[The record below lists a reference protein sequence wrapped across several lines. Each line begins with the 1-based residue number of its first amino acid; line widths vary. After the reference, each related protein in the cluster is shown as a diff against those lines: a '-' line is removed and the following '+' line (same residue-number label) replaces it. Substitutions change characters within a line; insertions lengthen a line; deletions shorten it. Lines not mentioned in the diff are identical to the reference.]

1 MAYTEDRDKV
11 AEYMRL
17 ALPLMNKK
25 GVPMTPENY
34 TVWYEYV
41 AGKNAALTAKVD
53 ELMLSDEPLSEQQC
67 SNLYQDF
74 FDRGKDK
81 AALDEM
87 RKDLRRVLSEIL
99 NFVSA
104 GAIAS
109 GKSSQHL
116 QSCLERFTPD
126 MQQQELHAI
135 IEEVLEET
143 RIAASSGSLLTERLN
158 SAVSDIQDLR
168 EDLQKAQ
175 IEAKTDTL
183 TKLANRKAFD
193 ELLLKV
199 TQDSDNTGIEV
210 CIIFC
215 DLDYFSKINEKHG
228 HLVGDQVLKVV
239 AASLKGAIK
248 GRDLVVRYGGEE
260 FAILLLNTSL
270 SNVNKLADNIRQD
283 IASKRIQ
290 RKDTR
295 ESLGAITMSF
305 GIARYFPNEGSES
318 LMQRVDRALYMA
330 KRKGRNTIAEAPP
343 PVI

>member
-1 MAYTEDRDKV
+1 MQYSEDKEQV

-17 ALPLMNKK
+17 ALPLMTKN
-25 GVPMTPENY
+25 GVPMTPDNY

-41 AGKNAALTAKVD
+41 SGRNARLTAKID
-53 ELMLSDEPLSEQQC
+53 ALLLEENGITQQQSKELYEQ
-67 SNLYQDF
+67 F
-74 FDRGKDK
+74 FDRGKDQ
-81 AALDEM
+81 AALQEM
-87 RKDLRRVLSEIL
+87 RQDLRRVLTEVL

-104 GAIAS
+104 GAVTSA
-109 GKSSQHL
+109 KSSQKLKSFLDSIH
-116 QSCLERFTPD
+116 SD
-126 MQQQELHAI
+126 MSQEEVHEI
-135 IEEVLEET
+135 IDQVLEET
-143 RIAASSGSLLTERLN
+143 RIAASSGDLLTERLN
-158 SAVSDIQDLR
+158 SAVSDIQGLKKDL
-168 EDLQKAQ
+168 EQAK

-193 ELLLKV
+193 DLLSKV
-199 TQDSDNTGIEV
+199 TQDADNTGIEV

-215 DLDYFSKINEKHG
+215 DLDFFTKVNETHG

-239 AASLKGAIK
+239 ASSLKGAVK

-270 SNVNKLADNIRQD
+270 SNVKKLAENIRLD

-290 RKDTR
+290 RKDTH

-318 LMQRVDRALYMA
+318 FMQRVDRALYMS
-330 KRKGRNTIAEAPP
+330 KRKGRNAISEAPP
-343 PVI
+343 PII